1 MLQVARLSPKL
12 LGESR
17 DLCVDF
23 LHTQIDPSG
32 GFRDRAGSS
41 DLYYTV
47 FGTEALIALRADL
60 PVSQLAAYL
69 RAFGDGAALDFVH
82 LTCLAR
88 CWAALPPP
96 FRDEAPRA
104 AILSRLESFR
114 SADGG
119 YDATP
124 SAERGT
130 IYGSFLALGAY
141 QDLGAALPDSAALLR
156 CVESLRAADGG
167 YANQSDMPFGLTPP
181 TAAAVTLLRQL
192 EAPVPAGVS
201 DWLLSRCHE
210 EGGFFATPLAPIP
223 DLLSTAT
230 ALHALAGM
238 HTPLQPIKEPCLDF
252 LDTLWSSK
260 GAFYGTWADDELDC
274 EYAYYALLCLGHLSL

>member
-23 LHTQIDPSG
+23 LHSQIDPDG
-32 GFRDRAGSS
+32 GFRDRAGNS

-69 RAFGDGAALDFVH
+69 RSFGEGAELDFVH

-88 CWAALPPP
+88 CWAALPAP

-104 AILSRLESFR
+104 AIIPCLETFR
-114 SADGG
+114 ADDGG
-119 YDATP
+119 YDAAP
-124 SAERGT
+124 GAKRGT
-130 IYGSFLALGAY
+130 VYGSFLALGAY
-141 QDLGAALPDSAALLR
+141 QDLGAPLPDPTGILR
-156 CVESLRAADGG
+156 CVESLRTDDGG
-167 YANQSDMPFGLTPP
+167 YSNQEDMPFGLTPP
-181 TAAAVTLLRQL
+181 TAAAVTLFRQL
-192 EAPVPAGVS
+192 EQPAPPGVA

-230 ALHALAGM
+230 ALHALSGM
-238 HTPLQPIKEPCLDF
+238 HSSINRIREPCLDF

-274 EYAYYALLCLGHLSL
+274 EYTYYALLCLGHLSL